1 MAKLLELPTDRGI
14 CAIPLNHAVYCRDC
28 LTVSNSRP
36 QKCSLCGSDKVMR
49 LEEFLSGKPD
59 PPAQNC
65 RPTGL
70 SLVRAVGMQRTQTE
84 VTSTYGDAASH

>member
-1 MAKLLELPTDRGI
+1 MAKLFELPTDRAI
-14 CAIPLNHAVYCRDC
+14 CCIPLKCAVYCQCCRI
-28 LTVSNSRP
+28 VSNSRP

-65 RPTGL
+65 RPTRL
-70 SLVRAVGMQRTQTE
+70 SLVRAVGMQGPRTE